1 MEGIILGVIT
11 GLVNLATVV
20 AVPAAG
26 LMVVLGGINYLSSGS
41 SPKRS
46 EDGKTMAVRGLVG
59 LGIVLAA
66 QVAVATFRGWTGL

>member
-1 MEGIILGVIT
+1 MEGIILGVIA

-20 AVPAAG
+20 AVPGAG

-41 SPKRS
+41 SPEQS

-66 QVAVATFRGWTGL
+66 QIAVATFRGWTGL